1 MTVRRRDFITLLGGA
16 AATWPV
22 AARAQQRRQMRRI
35 GVIMFSPADD
45 PESEVRVAG
54 FLQGLA
60 ELGWTV
66 GQNVQIDYRWGSQ
79 NYPDRIRKD
88 AADVLALGPDIILAT
103 TGSIVGTLLQ
113 LTRTIPIVFVGSIDP
128 VAGGRV
134 AGLARPGGNA
144 TGFMSV
150 EYRISTKLLE
160 LLKEIAPRTTRVAV
174 IRGGPGPNPGVVGQY
189 AAIQDAAPSLRV
201 ELSPVDLVDLEE
213 FQRILAAFARE
224 PNGGVIVPLSALA
237 SVRRELIIELVAQQ
251 ALPAVYGDRRF
262 VTSGGLI
269 SYGPV
274 MIDLFRR
281 AASYVDR
288 ILKGEKPADLPVQAL
303 TMYETVINLKTA
315 KALGL
320 TIPATLLST
329 ADEVIE

>member
-1 MTVRRRDFITLLGGA
+1 MNRRDFITLVGGA
-16 AATWPV
+16 AAAWPI
-22 AARAQQRRQMRRI
+22 AARAQRPRQMRRI
-35 GVIMFSPADD
+35 GVIMATAADD
-45 PESEVRVAG
+45 PESQVRVAG

-79 NYPDRIRKD
+79 NDPDRIRRD
-88 AADVLALGPDIILAT
+88 AAGVLALGPDIILT
-103 TGSIVGTLLQ
+103 DTGSTVGTLLQ

-134 AGLARPGGNA
+134 ASLARPGGNA

-174 IRGGPGPNPGVVGQY
+174 TRGGPNPGAIGQY
-189 AAIQDAAPSLRV
+189 AAIQGAAPSFKV
-201 ELSPVDLVDLEE
+201 ELSPVDLGDLEE
-213 FQRILAAFARE
+213 SQRTLTAFARE
-224 PNGGVIVPLSALA
+224 PNGGLIVPQSALA
-237 SVRRELIIELVAQQ
+237 SVRREQIIKLAAQQ
-251 ALPAVYGDRRF
+251 SLPAVYGARSF

-274 MIDLFRR
+274 TIDLFRQ

-288 ILKGEKPADLPVQAL
+288 ILKGEKPADLPVQAP
-303 TMYETVINLKTA
+303 TKYETVLNLKTA
-315 KALGL
+315 KALG
-320 TIPATLLST
+320 A
-329 ADEVIE
+329 

>member
-1 MTVRRRDFITLLGGA
+1 MKRRDFIALLGGA
-16 AATWPV
+16 AAWPL
-22 AARAQQRRQMRRI
+22 AARAQRPRQMRRI
-35 GVIMFSPADD
+35 GVIMFSAADD
-45 PESEVRVAG
+45 PESQDRVAG

-79 NYPDRIRKD
+79 NDPDRIRRD

-103 TGSIVGTLLQ
+103 TGSIVGALLQ
-113 LTRTIPIVFVGSIDP
+113 LTRTIPIVFVGPIDP

-134 AGLARPGGNA
+134 ASLARPGGNA

-150 EYRISTKLLE
+150 EYRMSTKLLE

-174 IRGGPGPNPGVVGQY
+174 TRGAPNTNPGAIGQY
-189 AAIQDAAPSLRV
+189 AAIQGAAPSFKV
-201 ELSPVDLVDLEE
+201 ELSPVDLGDLEE
-213 FQRILAAFARE
+213 FERTLAAFARE
-224 PNGGVIVPLSALA
+224 PNGGVIVPVSALA
-237 SVRRELIIELVAQQ
+237 SVRRDQIIKLVAQQ
-251 ALPAVYGDRRF
+251 SLPAVCGARSF

-274 MIDLFRR
+274 TIDLFRQ

-288 ILKGEKPADLPVQAL
+288 ILKGAKPADLPVQAP
-303 TMYETVINLKTA
+303 TKYETVLNLKTA

-320 TIPATLLST
+320 DISPTLLAI

>member
-1 MTVRRRDFITLLGGA
+1 MKRRDVIALLGGA
-16 AATWPV
+16 AVGWPL
-22 AARAQQRRQMRRI
+22 AARAQQPRQMRRI
-35 GVIMFSPADD
+35 GVIMFSAADD
-45 PESEVRVAG
+45 PESQVRVAG

-66 GQNVQIDYRWGSQ
+66 GQNIQIDYRWGSQ
-79 NYPDRIRKD
+79 NDPDRIRRD

-103 TGSIVGTLLQ
+103 TGSTVGTLLQ
-113 LTRTIPIVFVGSIDP
+113 LTRTIPIVFVGPIDP

-134 AGLARPGGNA
+134 ASLARPGRNA

-174 IRGGPGPNPGVVGQY
+174 ISDGPDRNPGAIGQY
-189 AAIQDAAPSLRV
+189 AAIQGAAPSFKV
-201 ELSPVDLVDLEE
+201 ELSPVDLRDLEE
-213 FQRILAAFARE
+213 FQRSLTAFASE
-224 PNGGVIVPLSALA
+224 PNGGLIVPQSALA
-237 SVRRELIIELVAQQ
+237 AVRRDLIIKLAAQQ
-251 ALPAVYGDRRF
+251 ALPAVYGGREF

-274 MIDLFRR
+274 TIDLFRQ

-288 ILKGEKPADLPVQAL
+288 ILKGEKPADLPVQAP
-303 TMYETVINLKTA
+303 TKYEMIINLKTA

-320 TIPATLLST
+320 QVPPTLLAR
-329 ADEVIE
+329 ADDVIE